1 VERRITDRRVLKLL
15 RKWLQAGVMDE
26 GRLAETVSGTP
37 QGGVISPLLSNV
49 YLDFLDTVWER
60 QCAKIGKL
68 VRYADD
74 FVVLCRTTKK
84 VEEAERRVRIIFDRL
99 KLTLHPEKTRKVNL
113 TDGEE
118 GFDFLGCHLHKRLSG
133 RLLERTGN
141 RWYYLQR
148 WPSAKSMKRVREKI
162 HGHTDRSRN
171 GVKDVRVLIDD
182 LNPVLRGW
190 GNYFRTGNASRKFNQ
205 LDGYVHERLRGFM
218 LRRHG
223 RNLRAG
229 RAEAWTREWLWGL
242 GLHRLRGTVRY
253 PKPCMLHEKTTG
265 KPCAGNPHARFE
277 RRRVETGR

>member
-1 VERRITDRRVLKLL
+1 VLKLL

-26 GRLAETVSGTP
+26 GRFAETVSGTP

-60 QCAKIGKL
+60 QCGRIGTL
-68 VRYADD
+68 VRYCDD
-74 FVVLCRTTKK
+74 FVVVCRTTKA
-84 VEEAERRVRIIFDRL
+84 VEEAERRVRIIFERL

-113 TDGEE
+113 TDGKE
-118 GFDFLGCHLHKRLSG
+118 GFDFLGCHLHKRMSG
-133 RLLERTGN
+133 RVLEQSGKR
-141 RWYYLQR
+141 RYYLQR

-162 HGHTDRSRN
+162 HGLTDRSRN
-171 GVKDVRVLIDD
+171 GVKDVRVIIGD

-205 LDGYVHERLRGFM
+205 IDDYVCRRLHRFM
-218 LRRHG
+218 VKRRG
-223 RNLRAG
+223 RNLRPGQAD
-229 RAEAWTREWLWGL
+229 EWDRNWFWDR

-253 PKPCMLHEKTTG
+253 PRPCKLHEKTTG

-277 RRRVETGR
+277 RRRAETGRS